1 MTSTHRMLRTFTI
14 SAAIAFSAATA
25 SPQTPPQSPA
35 HKYGSL
41 PHAAPA
47 VDVAARIASLD
58 ARIMVLRAD
67 MMMFV
72 GELKIQAM
80 ASLLDALVE
89 RQTLTDQ
96 QMRRMHSQMMDRMM
110 TPRAEPR
117 SPEPPDEESPEAMCS
132 PWI

>member
-1 MTSTHRMLRTFTI
+1 MFAITI
-14 SAAIAFSAATA
+14 AIVFYAAMA
-25 SPQTPPQSPA
+25 SPQTPSQPPSQK
-35 HKYGSL
+35 HGSF

-47 VDVAARIASLD
+47 SDVTARLASLD
-58 ARIMVLRAD
+58 ARIAVLRAD

-96 QMRRMHSQMMDRMM
+96 EMRRMHRQMMERMM

-117 SPEPPDEESPEAMCS
+117 PPEPPDEESPEAMCS
-132 PWI
+132 PFI

>member
-1 MTSTHRMLRTFTI
+1 MTITHHGLRTF
-14 SAAIAFSAATA
+14 AIAAVMAVSVASASA
-25 SPQTPPQSPA
+25 QTPVHPHGQ
-35 HKYGSL
+35 KYVG
-41 PHAAPA
+41 PVHAAPA
-47 VDVAARIASLD
+47 SEVAARLASLD

-96 QMRRMHSQMMDRMM
+96 QMQRMHSQMMDWVMK
-110 TPRAEPR
+110 PLAEPR
-117 SPEPPDEESPEAMCS
+117 APEPPDEESPEAMCS